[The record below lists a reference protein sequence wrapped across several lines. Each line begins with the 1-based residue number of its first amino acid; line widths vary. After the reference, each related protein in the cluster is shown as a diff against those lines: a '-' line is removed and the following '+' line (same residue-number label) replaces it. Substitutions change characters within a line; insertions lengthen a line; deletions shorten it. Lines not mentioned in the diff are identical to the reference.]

1 MIAFAEDISLK
12 LVIVVDDD
20 VDVFDDQDV
29 FWAMAT
35 RMQADEDI
43 DIIRNA
49 FGAILD
55 PSNYNGRTAK
65 MIIDATKPR
74 PDFSQRHTLPAD
86 AIARAKALLRE
97 VL

>member
-1 MIAFAEDISLK
+1 MSD
-12 LVIVVDDD
+12 
-20 VDVFDDQDV
+20 FDP
-29 FWAMAT
+29 A
-35 RMQADEDI
+35 
-43 DIIRNA
+43 IRNA
-49 FGAILD
+49 SWWSGDSRMAAQGKASQAILIKQGND

-86 AIARAKALLRE
+86 AIERAKALLRE